1 MTKVL
6 KDDRINHFFDGV
18 EVARLRDHQKAFL
31 TAALGGPNTYT
42 GKDLAEA
49 HKQLAAS
56 GFDDAHFDAAAGHL
70 NDTLEDLSVPH
81 ELISEVMAI
90 VESTRADVLKQV
102 KNLDCSIKA
111 MPA

>member
-1 MTKVL
+1 M
-6 KDDRINHFFDGV
+6 
-18 EVARLRDHQKAFL
+18 ARQRDHQKAFL

-42 GKDLAEA
+42 GKDLGEA

-56 GFDDAHFDAAAGHL
+56 GLDDAHFDAAVGHL

-90 VESTRADVLKQV
+90 VESTHADVL
-102 KNLDCSIKA
+102 NR
-111 MPA
+111 